1 MPKKSTRILWMD
13 VFRGLLILS
22 VVIGHTTGKFNA
34 YIYQFHMGAFF
45 LASGFTTKQDSRSL
59 LETIYTGF

>member
-45 LASGFTTKQDSRSL
+45 LASGFTTKQESRSYWRQY
-59 LETIYTGF
+59 TTGF